1 MNRQAFIAAGLT
13 GILAVGLATAAW
25 MEERPK
31 PLFDGIQPVTEAQ
44 FSEKLRA
51 DRYADISIERD
62 RYYLKATVKKDGK
75 ESMVAIDS
83 RNGQLASNWVE
94 DED

>member
-13 GILAVGLATAAW
+13 GVLVAGLAISTW

-31 PLFDGIQPVTEAQ
+31 PLFDSIQPVTEAQ

-51 DRYADISIERD
+51 DGYANISIERD
-62 RYYLKATVKKDGK
+62 RFYLKATFKKDGK
-75 ESMVAIDS
+75 DSMVAIDS
-83 RNGQLASNWVE
+83 RNGQLANNWVE
-94 DED
+94 DDD